1 MVRQFGKVF
10 VLRMIARTEARKQAA
25 TLASRVNADV
35 RQVALAAAAGD
46 TIAVNTKSAQFRQQW
61 EEAAAKAATAT
72 HEAAAA
78 VGLAM
83 RPELKRRQEAEA
95 KCEKAEAEAEAEAK
109 AKAEAEA
116 EAEAKAETEAK
127 AEAEAEA
134 EAVKSQAVTEHAA
147 ADVQR
152 ERWAQR
158 LRLWRLQRLQ
168 RLQRHNARVANQ
180 SKHATSK
187 RLEAKARAHRLV
199 AVKARAHRRPRSFV
213 PVQAEA
219 QAAAANTNPLA
230 TSLWS
235 PPPMSQRPR
244 QINVVVPPAAGA
256 AGVAWGLAD
265 PPHTASTSTSSDV
278 WGVQQQASVGTAFP
292 IPDDTVATLLQAS
305 LIGTAPLSM
314 FFTDDV

>member
-1 MVRQFGKVF
+1 MHCESLQGHIKNKSFSMVTQAQRAMVRQFGKAF
-10 VLRMIARTEARKQAA
+10 VERLIEQTEARMQATTFTA
-25 TLASRVNADV
+25 HVNSKVDAIA
-35 RQVALAAAAGD
+35 RAAADG
-46 TIAVNTKSAQFRQQW
+46 NTTEVAEVAMKSIQFRTQ
-61 EEAAAKAATAT
+61 
-72 HEAAAA
+72 
-78 VGLAM
+78 
-83 RPELKRRQEAEA
+83 
-95 KCEKAEAEAEAEAK
+95 
-109 AKAEAEA
+109 A
-116 EAEAKAETEAK
+116 EAEAKAE
-127 AEAEAEA
+127 
-134 EAVKSQAVTEHAA
+134 

-158 LRLWRLQRLQ
+158 LQRLWRLWRLQRLQ
-168 RLQRHNARVANQ
+168 RLQRHNARVANP